1 MVVRTFKGPPE
12 SERVCL
18 FLQRREEK
26 KGILFLERGGRGEE
40 REGRGQFLLCFVVC
54 GTAVLEWRV

>member
-18 FLQRREEK
+18 FLQHREEK
-26 KGILFLERGGRGEE
+26 KEYFFWKGGGVESE
-40 REGRGQFLLCFVVC
+40 KGGVSFCSALWCVAQLY
-54 GTAVLEWRV
+54 

>member
-1 MVVRTFKGPPE
+1 MAVRTFKGPPE

-26 KGILFLERGGRGEE
+26 KEYFFWKGGRGGEQ
-40 REGRGQFLLCFVVC
+40 EGRGQFLLCFVVC
-54 GTAVLEWRV
+54 GTAVLEWWV

>member
-26 KGILFLERGGRGEE
+26 KEILFLEGGGGVKSEK
-40 REGRGQFLLCFVVC
+40 GGVSFCCALWCVAQLY
-54 GTAVLEWRV
+54 